1 MNLSIV
7 QELGARPT
15 PEGLPLEGGGAEG
28 APSTPCKPVV
38 LPKDAE
44 RRLRHRLCR

>member
-15 PEGLPLEGGGAEG
+15 PEGLPLEGGGG
-28 APSTPCKPVV
+28 GGSTFHS
-38 LPKDAE
+38 LQTGRAAQG
-44 RRLRHRLCR
+44 R